1 MKTYGANEIRN
12 IVILGHSGCGKT
24 TMAESILNI
33 CEVTKRMGT
42 IESGNT
48 VSDFSQEE
56 IKRKSSITASMIP
69 VEWQDTKINFID
81 VPGYFDY
88 VGEMVQA
95 LSVADLALI
104 VVSAKSGVTVGVE
117 RAFEYATEN
126 NIPKMFFINKMDSD
140 RADFDK
146 VVLELKEKFGKTIAP
161 LQVPFKEDGKVVGFI
176 NVVKKEGR
184 KFVDG
189 GTLECEVPS
198 GMNDEVDIAH
208 DMICES
214 VAETSD
220 VLMEKFFDGEKFT
233 VDELE
238 DGIKEGIIQG
248 SVAPVF
254 CGAASMKIGVR
265 ILLYSIAKFL
275 PTSANLREEVE
286 ATDLKSGQ
294 DFTLK
299 YGDDETFTAFVF
311 KTIADPYIG
320 RLSLFKVTSGVL
332 KKDTTVKNPV
342 TGESEKIS
350 NLFVL
355 RGKEQIPVEKLKTG
369 DIGCV
374 SKLSNTNTG
383 DTLCDKVKEIV
394 LKKTIKYPESL
405 MIMSIKPKKK
415 GEEDKL
421 ASSFNKL
428 MEEDKT
434 FKFKVDKETKETL
447 IYCIGETHIDVIVS
461 KLNKIYKL
469 EVELSDPIVPYREML
484 KNKVKVQG
492 KYKKQSGGHGQFGD
506 VHIEFEPSGNLGES
520 FVFEEK
526 IFGGAVPKQYFPAV
540 EKGLADAVKEGP
552 LAGYPVV
559 GIKATLVDGSYH
571 PVDSSEMAFKMAT
584 ITAFKKAFEEG
595 ITSILEPIAT
605 IKVRVPEEYTG
616 DILGDISKR
625 GGKVLGMEEVKGKQI
640 ITGEAPLA
648 ELFKYPV
655 ELRAMTQGRGTFEL
669 TVDRYDEVNSGMKEK
684 IINQKKSK
692 DEN

>member
-1 MKTYGANEIRN
+1 MKTYGADSIRN

-33 CEVTKRMGT
+33 CDVTKRMGT
-42 IESGNT
+42 IENGNT
-48 VSDFSQEE
+48 ISDFSPEE
-56 IKRKSSITASMIP
+56 IKRKISINASMIP

-95 LSVADLALI
+95 MSVADLALI

-117 RAFEYATEN
+117 RAFEYATNN
-126 NIPKMFFINKMDSD
+126 NIPKMFFVNKMDSD

-176 NVVKKEGR
+176 NVIKKEGR
-184 KFVDG
+184 RFVDG
-189 GTLECEVPS
+189 GTTECDVPS
-198 GMNDEVDIAH
+198 GVTDEVDFAH

-214 VAETSD
+214 VAETDDS
-220 VLMEKFFDGEKFT
+220 LMEKFFEGEKFS

-238 DGIKEGIIQG
+238 EGIKQGIIQG

-254 CGAASMKIGVR
+254 CGAASMKIGIR

-275 PTSANLREEVE
+275 PTSANLREEVD
-286 ATDLKSGQ
+286 AIDLKSGQ
-294 DFTLK
+294 DFQLK

-320 RLSLFKVTSGVL
+320 KLSLFKVTSGIM
-332 KKDTTVKNPV
+332 KKDTSVRNAN

-350 NLFVL
+350 NLFIL

-383 DTLCDKVKEIV
+383 DTLCDKVKEIK
-394 LKKTIKYPESL
+394 LNKTINYPDSL
-405 MIMSIKPKKK
+405 MIMCIKPQKK

-421 ASSFNKL
+421 ASAFSKL

-434 FKFKVDKETKETL
+434 FKYKVDKETKETL
-447 IYCIGETHIDVIVS
+447 IYCIGESHIDVIIS
-461 KLNKIYKL
+461 KLKNIYKL
-469 EVELSDPIVPYREML
+469 EVELSDPTVPYREML
-484 KNKVKVQG
+484 KSKIKVQG

-506 VHIEFEPSGNLGES
+506 VHIEFEPSGDLTSG

-540 EKGLADAVKEGP
+540 EKGLAEAVKEGP

-584 ITAFKKAFEEG
+584 IAAFKKAFEESK
-595 ITSILEPIAT
+595 TSILEPIST
-605 IKVRVPEEYTG
+605 IKVNVPEEYTG

-625 GGKVLGMEEVKGKQI
+625 GGKVLGMEEVKGKQV
-640 ITGEAPLA
+640 ITGEVPLA

-655 ELRAMTQGRGTFEL
+655 ELRAMTQGRGTFEMS
-669 TVDRYDEVNSGMKEK
+669 VDRYDEVTSDMKEK
-684 IINQKKSK
+684 IISERK
-692 DEN
+692 